1 MLGRRRVVSPDARN
15 SDRRQERTPRG
26 EWHPVLQ
33 AGPRATAPTPS
44 SCPCPNLP
52 RRGTTLPPVPCEEE
66 DRGER
71 GAGGAKASRPGKR
84 VATIRLLDHSPKG
97 TRRCASSLLLL
108 VLLRKVVVAF
118 VVLVGLPGSLVLAPP
133 SQRFDPNSVVEIR
146 SWGGERT
153 YRGGWQPPPANFV
166 EMSDQDFQNVNSKNC
181 EKRKTRHK
189 FRRRGIEA
197 AGTPDQERSR
207 A

>member
-1 MLGRRRVVSPDARN
+1 M
-15 SDRRQERTPRG
+15 
-26 EWHPVLQ
+26 LQ
-33 AGPRATAPTPS
+33 AGRATAPTPS

-118 VVLVGLPGSLVLAPP
+118 VVLVWLPGSLVLAPP

-146 SWGGERT
+146 SWGRRKDIRRGLAAAAGEF
-153 YRGGWQPPPANFV
+153 RGNVRSRFPKC
-166 EMSDQDFQNVNSKNC
+166 ESQNVKN
-181 EKRKTRHK
+181 EKRATSFGIGGDR
-189 FRRRGIEA
+189 RQVQRAPQTRRGAEL
-197 AGTPDQERSR
+197 SR
-207 A
+207 AWPR